1 MQTLFDFGLEVQKV
15 REAVDSIEV
24 KGSKNAS
31 LLLYAY
37 NKCNDIIKAI
47 NEVASQ
53 QNPPSG
59 QNGKNVTAKEGEDNG
74 ESNSGATS

>member
-1 MQTLFDFGLEVQKV
+1 MQTLYDFGLEVQKV
-15 REAVDSIEV
+15 REAIDSIEV

-47 NEVASQ
+47 NDVASQ
-53 QNPPSG
+53 QNPPPG
-59 QNGKNVTAKEGEDNG
+59 QNGKDVKSKEGEVNG
-74 ESNSGATS
+74 KSDSGATS